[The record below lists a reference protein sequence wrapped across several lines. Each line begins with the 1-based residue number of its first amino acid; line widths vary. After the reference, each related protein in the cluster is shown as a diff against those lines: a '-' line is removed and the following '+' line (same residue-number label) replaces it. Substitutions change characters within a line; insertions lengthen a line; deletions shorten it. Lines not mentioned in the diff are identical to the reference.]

1 MMSATQKQDAVLV
14 VSTGGQDLKVVCVE
28 KRGGEQTIVLR
39 SMVGDS
45 IRLLHEGMMKGA
57 IPTRLVASEAEIRQ
71 TLNEPK
77 ASLPIRLQPNTHAK
91 IKPLDEPTAKAAFE
105 TECFRGGHVEALRD
119 KKGNWLL
126 FPGKLYSLVEGIKAH
141 FHIKGA
147 LVFYSDRES
156 PEHVRD
162 KKKREDLEKHYNK
175 EPVATG
181 KLIAHWLAPDESQAS
196 PEEGLHFDRFNYCFF
211 NYLTG
216 QIAMEGEKT
225 VLKGEFSA
233 YDQPLAL
240 PLVHHIENALKVMR
254 EAFPGATAVVSH
266 TGGPGDVK
274 HILTPAARL
283 YFGGDILELHVSE
296 LILDITAGLK
306 HPAQYRIPARNAV
319 LDARHHAALR
329 LWEGDFAGAW
339 AVVSH
344 IKKNDPGLPCDG
356 WVSAIHDAASFMQGW
371 AEPVELNPLAAVP
384 KGRGLEKLFLLA
396 WRVEAALQNNDGEPL
411 IADVLRHLGTFR
423 EKLLEYLLLLGLEK
437 MGGSIEIDEWKIT
450 KLPNGMNDK
459 RIKIKTGYLD
469 TRHPADLA
477 MFFYNNRGR
486 YQDLYRSYS
495 PFHEMLER
503 DIHKQ
508 CVDTTTRERDCLR
521 AYRNRLT
528 HNVLPA
534 DDIDKIREYG
544 NRVRLWNTTPNGQ
557 NRDRLGAC
565 FLAMPAIE
573 AIFGMIAPGCSPAR
587 EYRRF
592 VGGLLDGILAP
603 TRADCA

>member
-14 VSTGGQDLKVVCVE
+14 VSTGGQDLKVVSVIE
-28 KRGGEQTIVLR
+28 KEGVQKLVLEPLFGREKHQELLDGTIKYQIEHDAKTIKTLLPSQYSGADPDFQYEVQKKDNAQPVTTDKGE
-39 SMVGDS
+39 
-45 IRLLHEGMMKGA
+45 
-57 IPTRLVASEAEIRQ
+57 
-71 TLNEPK
+71 
-77 ASLPIRLQPNTHAK
+77 
-91 IKPLDEPTAKAAFE
+91 
-105 TECFRGGHVEALRD
+105 
-119 KKGNWLL
+119 WLL
-126 FPGKLYSLVEGIKAH
+126 YPAKLASVAESVAH
-141 FHIKGA
+141 HFNIIGA
-147 LVFYSDRES
+147 LVLYSKRRKMNDDEKNRVGEKNTRALQ
-156 PEHVRD
+156 RD
-162 KKKREDLEKHYNK
+162 FNK
-175 EPVATG
+175 EPIANG
-181 KLIAHWLAPDESQAS
+181 KLITEWLKK
-196 PEEGLHFDRFNYCFF
+196 RFPGIQVETA
-211 NYLTG
+211 NYLEN
-216 QIAMEGEKT
+216 QIALEGAT
-225 VLKGEFSA
+225 VLSGQFSA
-233 YDQPLAL
+233 YDEPCALA
-240 PLVHHIENALKVMR
+240 VSAYIEKAVRDFRQHFPSAL
-254 EAFPGATAVVSH
+254 AVVSH
-266 TGGPGDVK
+266 TGGFGDIK
-274 HILTPAARL
+274 SILTAATRL
-283 YFGGDILELHVSE
+283 HFGGAVIELHDNKYANVGRG
-296 LILDITAGLK
+296 LDD
-306 HPAQYRIPARNAV
+306 PAQYRIPARNAV

-477 MFFYNNRGR
+477 MFFHNNRGS
-486 YQDLYRSYS
+486 YQDLYKSYS

-557 NRDRLGAC
+557 KRDRLGAC

-573 AIFGMIAPGCSPAR
+573 AIFDLIAPGCLPAR

-592 VGGLLDGILAP
+592 VDGLLDGILAP